1 MKLHEE
7 DRTWRKM
14 ITNHIQETYRLPA
27 KQKKRGN
34 CWYIDIEALDRP
46 PNNMY
51 NSTTL
56 LSIYTNNFTIISLC
70 INRKEHLHLQ
80 YYYLLGE
87 IVEISMSNNIK
98 KRLCLTYKMLMKQHL
113 AFHVRNKDTQKI
125 QIINFSL
132 KNIYISSIPSSNSQ
146 TLQKGQLF
154 L

>member
-1 MKLHEE
+1 MKI
-7 DRTWRKM
+7 KN
-14 ITNHIQETYRLPA
+14 IIYFCKKKLPSNA
-27 KQKKRGN
+27 APQNTGEKKFINCSLEKSKKRGY
-34 CWYIDIEALDRP
+34 CQYIDIEALDRP

-125 QIINFSL
+125 
-132 KNIYISSIPSSNSQ
+132 
-146 TLQKGQLF
+146 
-154 L
+154 